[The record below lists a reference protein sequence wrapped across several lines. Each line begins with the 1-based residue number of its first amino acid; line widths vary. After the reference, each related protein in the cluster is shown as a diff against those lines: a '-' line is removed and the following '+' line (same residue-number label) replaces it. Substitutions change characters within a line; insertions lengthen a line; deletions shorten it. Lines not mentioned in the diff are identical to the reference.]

1 MRILYGVQGTG
12 HGHIS
17 RARVILPKLREFA
30 EVDVLISGYNFNMNL
45 EGKIKYKARGLS
57 LKYDRSGSVDIFETM
72 LKLRPISFL
81 KDYQS
86 LSLAEYD
93 FVVNDFEPITAWAA
107 QKAGKP
113 CIAISHQASFMSKNV
128 PRPLNKSKI
137 AEGIIKHFAPFTD
150 AVSSHYLRYDHFI
163 EPPIIREQIKQ
174 LHPNLGDHVT
184 VYLPAFD
191 HESLCSIFNKSPQIQ
206 WHIFSPTCEKEFHKQ
221 NVWVRPVGKD
231 TFLDSF
237 ENSLGIV
244 SSTGFET
251 TSEALYLGKKLL
263 TIPIKNQYEQLCNAV
278 ALEKLGG
285 YTVYDVNSTFPN
297 IVKDWLINGKVVKID
312 EISDDYEVV
321 KKIIAAALKN
331 PHPSN
336 RVGIFH

>member
-30 EVDVLISGYNFNMNL
+30 EVDVLISGYNFHMNL

-57 LKYDRSGSVDIFETM
+57 LKYDRRGSVDIFETI

-113 CIAISHQASFMSKNV
+113 CIAISHQASFMSANV

-150 AVSSHYLRYDHFI
+150 AVSSHYLRYDHFV
-163 EPPIIREQIKQ
+163 EPPIIREQIKK

-206 WHIFSPTCEKEFHKQ
+206 WHIFSPTCEKEYHKQ

-231 TFLDSF
+231 TYLDSF

-263 TIPIKNQYEQLCNAV
+263 TIPIKNQYEQLSNAV

-285 YTVYDVNSTFPN
+285 YTVYDVDSTFPN

-321 KKIIAAALKN
+321 KKIIAAGLKN
-331 PHPSN
+331 SSS
-336 RVGIFH
+336 I